1 MAIICNNRDEVK
13 KALSFLDDIKI
24 EPIKNIF
31 SMKKT
36 RDVDWDKLQSNQR
49 TIKIKDKLN
58 KIRS

>member
-13 KALSFLDDIKI
+13 KVLSFLDDIKV
-24 EPIKNIF
+24 EPINSI
-31 SMKKT
+31 SNMKKV

-49 TIKIKDKLN
+49 TMKIKDKLN

>member
-13 KALSFLDDIKI
+13 KVLSFLDDIKI

>member
-24 EPIKNIF
+24 EPIKNI
-31 SMKKT
+31 SNMKKVK
-36 RDVDWDKLQSNQR
+36 DVDWHKLQSNQR
-49 TIKIKDKLN
+49 TMKIKNKLN